1 MKNNLPPGLQQLL
14 ILPEFSGIMNIDS
27 LVQNF
32 PGCGGV
38 NIHQAACYCGF
49 PGTGFP
55 YQSQDL
61 AFINLKRNIIDCVNS
76 DFPGKRKA
84 VPSDFLL
91 RSKFLYS
98 IGFGCPFIKQPC
110 GSRMGIGNGKH
121 RRHFLIVDSK
131 GVFIPAG
138 IIVSVWRID
147 QCGRHAGNGIK
158 L

>member
-1 MKNNLPPGLQQLL
+1 MQQLL

-84 VPSDFLL
+84 VRQIFYFDQNFFIQLVLGALL
-91 RSKFLYS
+91 SS
-98 IGFGCPFIKQPC
+98 
-110 GSRMGIGNGKH
+110 SH
-121 RRHFLIVDSK
+121 V
-131 GVFIPAG
+131 AAEW
-138 IIVSVWRID
+138 VSVM
-147 QCGRHAGNGIK
+147 GNIGGIFS
-158 L
+158 

>member
-55 YQSQDL
+55 YQSQNL

-98 IGFGCPFIKQPC
+98 ISFPPTG
-110 GSRMGIGNGKH
+110 
-121 RRHFLIVDSK
+121 
-131 GVFIPAG
+131 G
-138 IIVSVWRID
+138 IILGALLSSSHVAAEWVSVM
-147 QCGRHAGNGIK
+147 GNIGGIFS
-158 L
+158 

>member
-1 MKNNLPPGLQQLL
+1 MQQLL

-84 VPSDFLL
+84 VRQIFYFDQSFFIQLVFLPL
-91 RSKFLYS
+91 AELFWV
-98 IGFGCPFIKQPC
+98 PFYQAAMWQQNAY
-110 GSRMGIGNGKH
+110 R
-121 RRHFLIVDSK
+121 
-131 GVFIPAG
+131 
-138 IIVSVWRID
+138 
-147 QCGRHAGNGIK
+147 
-158 L
+158 

>member
-1 MKNNLPPGLQQLL
+1 MQQLL

-76 DFPGKRKA
+76 DF
-84 VPSDFLL
+84 LL

-98 IGFGCPFIKQPC
+98 IGFPPTG
-110 GSRMGIGNGKH
+110 
-121 RRHFLIVDSK
+121 
-131 GVFIPAG
+131 G
-138 IIVSVWRID
+138 IILGALLSSSHVAAEWVSVM
-147 QCGRHAGNGIK
+147 GNIGGIFS
-158 L
+158 